1 MFKNL
6 GIKILCLII
15 ALLLWL
21 QAAATTDVVEIQR
34 LPVRLSGLTD
44 SLTVITSQLPES
56 ISVRVR
62 GNRLQLL
69 SADLL
74 ESQRGF
80 VELDL
85 EGLGSGHH
93 RYDVSVL
100 DVNAAGTPVDLVPE
114 VSLDIHVERL
124 VTRQVPVELTAE
136 GALPDGFVFV
146 TDITVSP
153 STVEVS
159 GPESLVRTVESVTS
173 RAFSL
178 DGRRGSFTD
187 RVQLRSAGDELGLR
201 PIEVEVSAGVEPV
214 EERLFEQV
222 PLTVLREDDRVRID
236 LSPSEARVIVT
247 GARSVLEGLRPEE
260 ISVIVTI
267 PVGVEGVTE
276 VEAEVVVPDELL
288 SARVEPATFQVLAEV
303 DR

>member
-1 MFKNL
+1 VFKNL
-6 GIKILCLII
+6 GIKILCLLI
-15 ALLLWL
+15 ALLLWF

-44 SLTVITSQLPES
+44 SLTVIHSRLPES
-56 ISVRVR
+56 ISVRLR

-69 SADLL
+69 SADFL

-85 EGLGSGHH
+85 EGMGPGHH

-100 DVNAAGTPVDLVPE
+100 DVNGPGTPLDVVPE
-114 VSLDIHVERL
+114 ASLDIHVERL
-124 VTRQVPVELTAE
+124 VTRQVPVELTSQ

-146 TDITVSP
+146 TDLSVSP

-159 GPESLVRTVESVTS
+159 GPESLVSGVASVVS
-173 RAFSL
+173 ARFSL
-178 DGRRGSFTD
+178 GGRRESFTD
-187 RVQLRSAGDELGLR
+187 RVQLLPPGNELGLR
-201 PIEVEVSAGVEPV
+201 PIEVEVSGGIEPV
-214 EERLFEQV
+214 EERLFEAV

-236 LSPSEARVIVT
+236 LSPPQARVIVT
-247 GARSVLEGLRPEE
+247 GARSVLEALRPEE
-260 ISVIVTI
+260 ISVVVTI

-276 VEAEVVVPDELL
+276 VEAEAVVPDALM